1 MVDGRFLAAVRRR
14 VAWTGT
20 PTDLRYAARLAVA
33 TTAAT
38 AAAVLPRVPIS
49 CLCLVLTGISMMA
62 GTPEPYLGHQLRTT
76 ALVATGAFSAAL
88 AVLLLRVAT
97 DGHVV
102 GTVVG
107 AAAPLLL
114 GAITRA
120 DSGLHPMPTVGTFLV
135 GFLLISAAPAGR
147 AGAGAAFGRVI
158 ADVALSVVLVV
169 GVNTGLC
176 ARDGAL
182 EAGAS
187 LLARQLDRVGGR
199 LSAAASELLATA
211 EAGVAVEHT
220 VCVDGGRPPAP
231 RGRSPSR
238 SPPPSPKLRG
248 VDRLIGPSVLP
259 FPLSTPPPSPRGSPK
274 RGGAPVPPWA
284 APGGADPEPPPRV
297 LHLSVSAALRG
308 VPGGPVGFLDGS
320 DTASVEEV
328 DSWGGTST
336 RSGPSGILSSAT
348 VPSSPFDDTGSDA
361 SSEEGLGAEVYL
373 TPAGSHTCASGI
385 ARAAELLSVGSDEPP
400 PLRHWGPRLS
410 VHAYGGLSAAA
421 TALLSRAATLEAV
434 TRGHECSPATL
445 RHYFSAAA
453 LPQWATLYARC
464 AAATHD
470 LAVWVEGMP
479 AEAGRAWS
487 VDPDLDAR
495 AWGDLRA
502 RLYRGTLLAFRRY
515 WRQGGGAAEAA
526 AAVSAAEAAAADP
539 ARGPAAVAAAPDAEA
554 LERVRAADVRA
565 VLFAAV
571 TSHGVA
577 TAVEAAQAAA
587 ARVAHVSKTTRPAA
601 VAIARAVLSPLR
613 DTAAHLRLLRPS
625 LYTAAAWAPPT
636 GVPGGSDAAPP
647 PVLRRRLRLW
657 QLAYALQYFLLQYT
671 ILAVVLGASALRSS
685 SIVPSGE
692 VAWTYSSA
700 ALAAQVSVEA
710 TLFISAIRVA
720 ATVAGATTALGL
732 HVAVRSLPQA
742 AYDVAVV
749 VYLGAVAAATAVVTP
764 SRLRYAGFLF
774 IMTNGIVL
782 LCPRGGG
789 CVFGEVVGAADC
801 APDARY
807 ALSRAANVA
816 AGVVAA
822 MVVTTTVL
830 PRFAGA
836 DARRELAR
844 AIGGAGGAYAR
855 IMRVYLETGCC
866 KEVGGGTGDDDGVGW
881 GAAAAAAASA
891 AAAVAGGDAASRV
904 FPASAAPGAAPHGG
918 PSAPTTGPAALATPL
933 APPRARP
940 FTAVHLPSPV
950 TSVPAA
956 ADLATLLTS
965 TVTRHLLR
973 ARLTLD
979 KESGGLR
986 GAPFTNVHASTAALV
1001 TCTSNLAGGL
1011 SEMTSVLSRPPVFSG
1026 AYRRSAHALFVAPL
1040 VDDYFAIM
1048 GAAAALADTIARA
1061 LVLGPVV
1068 PSPPPPPPPPPRR
1081 RGSAD
1086 SARASGAPPPPSP
1099 PAGCSRPPPNL
1110 LAWTPWWRR
1119 LSRSH
1124 AAAHAA
1130 AVAAGLAGLA
1140 AARGGWRARY
1150 VGARRRVHAQMGFPR
1165 AGRPPPRVMSAPDG
1179 LNRLAARDAR
1189 RGGSG
1194 GQGARRTERA
1204 RGRPRPAAAAAGAAG
1219 EGGDGGASRPVLRS
1233 ATLDDA
1239 LVAPA
1244 AVRRALRHVSLSA
1257 DGAVGERGAAAAGRG
1272 DGAAAAERGDGG
1284 GLGALPAGSG
1294 HDNGSGGG
1302 AAAPA
1307 PGRAVAT
1314 PAVRP
1319 LDGHAVPPAA
1329 VIPPP
1334 PFPAAHAA
1342 DTDADAG
1349 DGYGGGGGVSLS
1361 TALAAL
1367 DDPPLLRSDDA
1378 VLFHALVYASS
1389 ASLDAL
1395 TRIGRSLHGDLVR
1408 RAGARAAPP
1417 PGGGAAPAPSGE
1429 PRQGA

>member
-1 MVDGRFLAAVRRR
+1 
-14 VAWTGT
+14 
-20 PTDLRYAARLAVA
+20 
-33 TTAAT
+33 
-38 AAAVLPRVPIS
+38 
-49 CLCLVLTGISMMA
+49 MMA

-88 AVLLLRVAT
+88 AVLVLRLAT

-102 GTVVG
+102 GTIVG
-107 AAAPLLL
+107 AAPPLLL

-120 DSGLHPMPTVGTFLV
+120 DAGLHPMPTVGTFLV

-147 AGAGAAFGRVI
+147 AGAVAAFGHVV
-158 ADVALSVVLVV
+158 ADVALSVVVV
-169 GVNTGLC
+169 VVVNTGVC

-211 EAGVAVEHT
+211 EAGVAVQHT
-220 VCVDGGRPPAP
+220 VCVDGGRLAVPPLL
-231 RGRSPSR
+231 GEGQSPSR

-248 VDRLIGPSVLP
+248 VDRLVAPAVLP
-259 FPLSTPPPSPRGSPK
+259 FSFSTPPPSPRGSPK
-274 RGGAPVPPWA
+274 GGEGGVAVPPWA
-284 APGGADPEPPPRV
+284 PSPEEADPAASAPRV

-308 VPGGPVGFLDGS
+308 VPRAPVGFLDDGGS
-320 DTASVEEV
+320 ASAGEM
-328 DSWGGTST
+328 DSWSSIPASS
-336 RSGPSGILSSAT
+336 RLSGCSVSSAT
-348 VPSSPFDDTGSDA
+348 APHSHWDDSDSDT
-361 SSEEGLGAEVYL
+361 SSEEGLSAEVYL

-385 ARAAELLSVGSDEPP
+385 ARAAELLSVGSGEPP

-434 TRGHECSPATL
+434 TRGRECSPATL
-445 RHYFSAAA
+445 RHYFSPAA

-464 AAATHD
+464 AAATHN
-470 LAVWVEGMP
+470 LAVWVEAMP
-479 AEAGRAWS
+479 ATASRTWV
-487 VDPDLDAR
+487 VDPELDAR
-495 AWGDLRA
+495 TWGDLRA

-515 WRQGGGAAEAA
+515 WRRGGSGAEAA
-526 AAVSAAEAAAADP
+526 AAMAAADAVAPDPASMPDGSSPPHATAVAAAAAAAAAAD
-539 ARGPAAVAAAPDAEA
+539 APNAET

-587 ARVAHVSKTTRPAA
+587 ARVAHVSATTRPAV
-601 VAIARAVLSPLR
+601 VAIARAVFSPLR
-613 DTAAHLRLLRPS
+613 DTAAYLRLLRPS
-625 LYTAAAWAPPT
+625 LYSAAARAPPT
-636 GVPGGSDAAPP
+636 GMPGGGSDTAPLS
-647 PVLRRRLRLW
+647 VLPKRLRLW
-657 QLAYALQYFLLQYT
+657 QFVYALQYFLLQYT
-671 ILAVVLGASALRSS
+671 ILAVVLGAPALRSS

-720 ATVAGATTALGL
+720 ATVAGAATALGV
-732 HVAVRSLPQA
+732 HVAVRSLPLP
-742 AYDVAVV
+742 AYDVAIVA
-749 VYLGAVAAATAVVTP
+749 YLGAVAAGTAVVTP
-764 SRLRYAGFLF
+764 ARFRYAGFLF

-789 CVFGEVVGAADC
+789 CVFREVVGAASC

-822 MVVTTTVL
+822 MAVTTTIL

-855 IMRVYLETGCC
+855 VMQVYLETGCC
-866 KEVGGGTGDDDGVGW
+866 KETAGGTGDTVNGAVYAGRGV
-881 GAAAAAAASA
+881 
-891 AAAVAGGDAASRV
+891 
-904 FPASAAPGAAPHGG
+904 
-918 PSAPTTGPAALATPL
+918 
-933 APPRARP
+933 
-940 FTAVHLPSPV
+940 
-950 TSVPAA
+950 
-956 ADLATLLTS
+956 ADLTTLLTS

-986 GAPFTNVHASTAALV
+986 GAPFTDVHASTARLA
-1001 TCTSNLAGGL
+1001 TCTTNLAGAL
-1011 SEMTSVLSRPPVFSG
+1011 SEMTAVLARPPVFSG

-1040 VDDYFAIM
+1040 VDDYIATVR
-1048 GAAAALADTIARA
+1048 AAAALADTIARA

-1068 PSPPPPPPPPPRR
+1068 PPPPPPPPSTGPR
-1081 RGSAD
+1081 RGSVD
-1086 SARASGAPPPPSP
+1086 SARAMGVLPPSP
-1099 PAGCSRPPPNL
+1099 PPPLGARAPPPNL

-1130 AVAAGLAGLA
+1130 AVSAGLVGLA
-1140 AARGGWRARY
+1140 AARAGWRARY

-1165 AGRPPPRVMSAPDG
+1165 AGRPPPRVRSVPDR
-1179 LNRLAARDAR
+1179 LNQLAAADNHGGSS
-1189 RGGSG
+1189 RGGSVGKGKVWG
-1194 GQGARRTERA
+1194 GEACRRLE
-1204 RGRPRPAAAAAGAAG
+1204 AAAAGAAHRESGANPGGRG
-1219 EGGDGGASRPVLRS
+1219 ECTSRPVGRS
-1233 ATLDDA
+1233 VTLDDA

-1244 AVRRALRHVSLSA
+1244 AARPAQRHGPWSA
-1257 DGAVGERGAAAAGRG
+1257 DGATWKETDKKAPQ
-1272 DGAAAAERGDGG
+1272 DGG
-1284 GLGALPAGSG
+1284 GDDDSSTPTVTTTRDDRGGSATVPLPRVLPATMAAGTDGAPVTATRLFNGRPGLPPAPMVTPLRSSSPSRAALPAGSG
-1294 HDNGSGGG
+1294 TSVAAAAATAADIDASYGIDGGG
-1302 AAAPA
+1302 A
-1307 PGRAVAT
+1307 T
-1314 PAVRP
+1314 
-1319 LDGHAVPPAA
+1319 
-1329 VIPPP
+1329 
-1334 PFPAAHAA
+1334 
-1342 DTDADAG
+1342 
-1349 DGYGGGGGVSLS
+1349 LS
-1361 TALAAL
+1361 TMLAAL

-1395 TRIGRSLHGDLVR
+1395 TRIGRSLHGDLMR
-1408 RAGARAAPP
+1408 RAGTRAPLREGR
-1417 PGGGAAPAPSGE
+1417 GGGGGLPQHHEREAHSGRDE
-1429 PRQGA
+1429 EGHNRIGRQ